1 MVVMRRVGVI
11 VTLGA
16 LLGMFGGLVTASP
29 ALAAGRGD
37 GWQFVPIPRHFTE
50 SACGT
55 EIQGT
60 QLVDRVFVKAL
71 KTANGSMIFLFTGA
85 AKIAFTNPGNGK
97 SITVNTSGPLKEI
110 AFPDGSA
117 TFLGKGHQPVNLGP
131 ADAARFGLP
140 AFFVSAGALTGT
152 VDANGNLTS
161 LSLQGHVLVDLCAAL
176 S

>member
-1 MVVMRRVGVI
+1 
-11 VTLGA
+11 VTVALGA

-37 GWQFVPIPRHFTE
+37 GWQFVEIPPTFTE
-50 SACGT
+50 PACGT

-71 KTANGSMIFLFTGA
+71 KTADGSMIFLYTGA
-85 AKIAFTNPGNGK
+85 AKITFANPDNGK
-97 SITVNTSGPLKEI
+97 SITVNTSGPVKVVVN
-110 AFPDGSA
+110 PDGSA
-117 TFLGKGHQPVNLGP
+117 TFLEKGPQPVNLGP

-161 LSLQGHVLVDLCAAL
+161 LSLQGHVLVDLCAEL